1 MKEGFVPRKGKVYP
15 LLREVREEVRE
26 FVKEQLRKGY
36 IWPSKLPQT
45 VLVFFVGKKD
55 GKKRMVQDY
64 KYLNEW
70 MVKNNYP
77 LPLISDVL
85 ENIGIKK
92 LFTKMDLRWGY
103 NNIRIKERNE
113 WKAAFTMPEGL
124 FELTVM
130 FFGLTN
136 SLATFQVMMNKLLR
150 DLINTGKVA
159 VFIDDVIVGTEM
171 EEGHDEL
178 VVEVI
183 KRLEENDL
191 YMKLEKCKWK
201 VREVDFLGVVI
212 GLEGIKMEKEKV
224 KGVLEWPTPKCVKD
238 IQKFLGLA
246 NYYRQFIEG
255 FAMVA
260 RPLHNLVK
268 KDKKWEWTEKEEKAF
283 QELKEQFTK
292 KLVLVAPD
300 IDKKM
305 RMEVDASD
313 YVMGGVL
320 SMECKDGLWKPVAF
334 LSKLLNEMKR
344 NYEIHDKEMLAIV
357 RGLEAWRHL
366 LEGAQFKFE
375 IWTDHKNLEY
385 FMKAQKLNRR

>member
-1 MKEGFVPRKGKVYP
+1 MPRKGKVYP
-15 LLREVREEVRE
+15 LSREEREEVRE

-36 IWPSKLPQT
+36 IRPSKSSQM

-64 KYLNEW
+64 RYLNEW
-70 MVKNNYP
+70 TIKNNYP
-77 LPLISDVL
+77 LPLISNVL
-85 ENIGIKK
+85 ENIETKK

-103 NNIRIKERNE
+103 NNVRIKEGDE
-113 WKAAFTMPEGL
+113 WKAAFTMPEWS
-124 FELTVM
+124 FEPTIM

-136 SLATFQVMMNKLLR
+136 SPATFQAMMNELLR

-178 VVEVI
+178 VVEVV

-191 YMKLEKCKWK
+191 YVKPEKCKWK
-201 VREVDFLGVVI
+201 VREVEFLGVVI
-212 GLEGIKMEKEKV
+212 GPEGIKMEKEKV

-246 NYYRQFIEG
+246 NYYRWFIEG
-255 FAMVA
+255 FATVA
-260 RPLHNLVK
+260 RPLHDLVK
-268 KDKKWEWTEKEEKAF
+268 KDKKWEWVEKEEKAF
-283 QELKEQFTK
+283 RELKEWFTK
-292 KLVLVAPD
+292 EPVLAALD

-313 YVMGGVL
+313 YAMGGVL
-320 SMECKDGLWKPVAF
+320 LIECEDRLWRPVAF
-334 LSKLLNEMKR
+334 LSKSLNETER

-357 RGLEAWRHL
+357 RGLEVWRHL
-366 LEGAQFKFE
+366 LEGAQTKFK

-385 FMKAQKLNRR
+385 FMKAQKLNRRQTR

>member
-1 MKEGFVPRKGKVYP
+1 
-15 LLREVREEVRE
+15 
-26 FVKEQLRKGY
+26 
-36 IWPSKLPQT
+36 
-45 VLVFFVGKKD
+45 
-55 GKKRMVQDY
+55 
-64 KYLNEW
+64 
-70 MVKNNYP
+70 
-77 LPLISDVL
+77 
-85 ENIGIKK
+85 
-92 LFTKMDLRWGY
+92 
-103 NNIRIKERNE
+103 
-113 WKAAFTMPEGL
+113 MPEGL

-136 SLATFQVMMNKLLR
+136 SPATFQVMMNELLR

-191 YMKLEKCKWK
+191 YVKPEKCKWK

-212 GLEGIKMEKEKV
+212 GPERIKMEKEKV

-366 LEGAQFKFE
+366 LEGVQFKFE
-375 IWTDHKNLEY
+375 IWTNHKNLEY
-385 FMKAQKLNRR
+385 FMKA